1 MSGLIKLFCGAYLIY
16 ISYGALLNFANA
28 RDKEI
33 SLSNPPIS
41 AF

>member
-16 ISYGALLNFANA
+16 ISYCGLLNFANA
-28 RDKEI
+28 CDKEKP
-33 SLSNPPIS
+33 LSNPAIS